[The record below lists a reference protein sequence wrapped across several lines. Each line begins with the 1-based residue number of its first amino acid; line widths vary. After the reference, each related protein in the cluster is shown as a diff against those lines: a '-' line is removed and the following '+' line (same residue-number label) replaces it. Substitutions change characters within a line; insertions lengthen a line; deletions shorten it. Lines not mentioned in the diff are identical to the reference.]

1 MKIYDIEEKYLD
13 FLRSVEEK
21 IMLGKSSYNNNR
33 KFAVGVV
40 LNIGGINYYA
50 PLSSVKQHQ
59 LNENGDNLNK
69 QYKQRCFPII
79 IKRNKQDK
87 IVSLLRLDFMF
98 PVPENLLK
106 ELNFNEI
113 QDEKY
118 RTFIRLEYQYIKRKK
133 QEILE
138 KALELYE
145 KAINSQHF
153 LHNKCCDFKLLEEKY
168 QDYLK

>member
-145 KAINSQHF
+145 KAINPQHF

-168 QDYLK
+168 QERIS